1 MAIVDGLITLA
12 DARAS
17 LGWADTDIK
26 YNDDLERYIEAA
38 TPLIE
43 YKTGPLIVRARTF
56 TFDGGSTAVLLP
68 VRFASVTTITES
80 GSPVIDYVAQPTA
93 GIIYAG
99 TTQSPRSF
107 LPGVQNVVVTVQVG
121 SATVPP
127 NVILATRE
135 LVRHLWQIGR
145 QGNRPAYGQD
155 AAETPPMGFAYP
167 RRVLELLSPNADLA
181 GFA

>member
-1 MAIVDGLITLA
+1 MAIVDGLITLD

-17 LGWADTDIK
+17 LGWSVADTAN
-26 YNDDLERYIEAA
+26 NDDLEKYIMAA

-43 YKTGPLIVRARTF
+43 YKTGPLIVRSRVF
-56 TFDGGSTAVLLP
+56 TFDGGTTAVLLP
-68 VRFASVTTITES
+68 VRFATVTTVTES
-80 GSPVIDYVAQPTA
+80 GTAVTDYVAQPSA

-99 TTQSPRSF
+99 TTQAPRNF
-107 LPGVQNVVVTVQVG
+107 LPGVQNISVTVQVG

-127 NVILATRE
+127 NVVLATRE

-155 AAETPPMGFAYP
+155 AAETAPMGFAYP
-167 RRVLELLSPNADLA
+167 RRVLELLSPNSDLA